1 MRCVNVIVV
10 IAVGGAQ
17 HSFQQRKIVFSV
29 LIEVIAAKDVGVA
42 TESMVIIVIVCFEYG
57 CVILG
62 IFCLYFL
69 QRVDSFEM
77 YLIQ

>member
-1 MRCVNVIVV
+1 
-10 IAVGGAQ
+10 
-17 HSFQQRKIVFSV
+17 

-42 TESMVIIVIVCFEYG
+42 TESIVIIVIVCFEYR